1 MPKKRVLSPK
11 SIWDVEEVKSAFHEA
26 NIKEIH
32 LYKLYQC
39 LAKNPDVRWKD
50 ITFLP
55 KNAVRILEEQ
65 FLPLTS
71 TCVKCSSSSDRE
83 TYKLLIRLQDG
94 FQVESVLMTY
104 DTSTRDV
111 TGQTGGVRST
121 LCVSSEVGCQM
132 GCTFCATGTM
142 GLKADL
148 TAGEI
153 VEQVVHARKA
163 SANLRNVVF
172 MGMGEPL
179 NNYNAVKSAISLMIN
194 PNVFGFR
201 QKCVTLS
208 TVGVIPRIIQLA
220 HDLPG
225 ISLALSLHASNQDL
239 RQKIVPSGRAYKLD
253 RLMASIDTYQAIT
266 KGKVFIEYVLLG
278 PDVNCTSSHAREL
291 GELLKGRDVVI
302 NIIPWNPI
310 LSPGMPFE
318 APGETS
324 IRDFLRILKDEYRL
338 PGTIRQE
345 KGQDVSAACGQLV
358 LLESKKCST
367 STTVGYQSQVTKDLE
382 DLVAR

>member
-1 MPKKRVLSPK
+1 MPKKRILYPK
-11 SIWDVEEVKSAFHEA
+11 SVWDIEEVKAAFQEE

-32 LYKLYQC
+32 LSKLYQC
-39 LAKNPDVRWKD
+39 LAKNPDVRWSD

-55 KNAVRILEEQ
+55 KNAIRILEEQ
-65 FLPLTS
+65 FVPLTS
-71 TCVKCSSSSDRE
+71 TCIKCSSSSDGE
-83 TYKLLIRLQDG
+83 TSKLLIRLQDG
-94 FQVESVLMTY
+94 FQVESVIMTY
-104 DTSTRDV
+104 DTSTRDL
-111 TGQTGGVRST
+111 TGQTGGSRST

-153 VEQVVHARKA
+153 VEQVVHARKV
-163 SANLRNVVF
+163 STNLRNLVF

-179 NNYNAVKSAISLMIN
+179 NNYNAVKNAILLMIN

-253 RLMASIDTYQAIT
+253 RLMASIDTYQEIT

-291 GELLKGRDVVI
+291 GDLLQGKDVVV
-302 NIIPWNPI
+302 NVIPWNPI

-318 APGETS
+318 APGESLT
-324 IRDFLRILKDEYRL
+324 RDFLRILKEEYHL

-358 LLESKKCST
+358 LLESKTCTS
-367 STTVGYQSQVTKDLE
+367 STTARHPSRVTKDLE